1 MVMDSIDMRPDVSF
15 VVPTYNSERTIAAC
29 LNSLVNQIGVMVE
42 VIVVDNQSTDLTQE
56 IVENYPVRLLIT
68 GPERSAQR
76 NAGLREAR
84 SDIVVFIDS
93 DMMCDL
99 MLASQLMEL
108 FTGSRCCGIIPEV
121 SFGKGYLASA
131 RALDRSV
138 HVGNELVEAA
148 RAFTRSDL
156 IALGGFDEHLSAGE
170 DWELDDRVR
179 EANWSRVRTEAVI
192 WHDEGRI
199 RLLQLFR
206 KKRYYSRFLVA
217 YLNDAKHRR
226 SGLVGRYRSSAV
238 IESLLRSFW
247 MLPGIL
253 VIKITEWLAYRIGS
267 VSTNCGSRQ

>member
-1 MVMDSIDMRPDVSF
+1 MDSIRMRPDVSF

-29 LNSLVNQIGVMVE
+29 INSLVNQIGAMVE

-56 IVENYPVRLLIT
+56 IVRNSPVRLLIT

-76 NAGLREAR
+76 NAGLRKAR

-99 MLASQLMEL
+99 MLASQLMEQ
-108 FTGSRCCGIIPEV
+108 FSGSRCCGVIPEV

-148 RAFTRSDL
+148 RAFSRSDL
-156 IALGGFDEHLSAGE
+156 LALGGFDEYLSAGE

-179 EANWSRVRTEAVI
+179 EAEWSRVRTEAVI

-199 RLLQLFR
+199 QLRQLFR
-206 KKRYYSRFLVA
+206 KKRYYSRFLVS
-217 YLNDAKHRR
+217 YLDNANHRR
-226 SGLVGRYRSSAV
+226 SNLIGRYRSSAV
-238 IESLLRSFW
+238 IGSLMRSFW
-247 MLPGIL
+247 LLPGIL
-253 VIKITEWLAYRIGS
+253 LIKVTEWLAYRIGS
-267 VSTNCGSRQ
+267 ASVDQRSRQ